1 MRPWWPLVAICL
13 GTFML
18 LVDVTIVN
26 VALPSIATSLGST
39 FTDLQWVIDGY
50 ALALA
55 ALLLLTGSLA
65 DRFGRRRLY
74 LAGLGVF
81 SVASLGCGLAGSAG
95 LLVAARVVQG
105 AGAAAMF
112 ATTAA
117 LVAATYSGRRR
128 GVAFGIW
135 GAVNGLAAASGPL
148 LGGVLT
154 ESLGWPAIFL
164 VNLPV
169 AAVAVVLT
177 LAVVPES
184 TNPRAGAIDV
194 PGAVTFTLAVAA
206 LVYALIAG
214 GDRGWDSEV
223 TLGAL
228 GLGAVA
234 LVAFVVVERRAVAPM
249 LDLALFRRPS
259 FVALMVAALLAQ
271 GAAFA
276 HLAYVSIWLQS
287 VLGLTPIKAGLA
299 VLPLSVASFVVA
311 AAGGRFLHG
320 LPPRLPIGAGLAFVG
335 VGVLLLTIVGPTS
348 GPGALM
354 AGLVVL
360 GIGVGLSTPVL
371 VSAAIDAV
379 PGPLAGTAS
388 AAVNTFRQLGL
399 AVGIAGLGTLFADRL
414 SAVVLS
420 AGGSPQLADALP
432 AGQAGRVLAT
442 APPAS
447 RGNLDALVHTA
458 FAAGLDRIFTVAGIA
473 ALVAAVLV
481 VALVR
486 PHRAAETQPVTAG
499 AAS

>member
-1 MRPWWPLVAICL
+1 
-13 GTFML
+13 
-18 LVDVTIVN
+18 
-26 VALPSIATSLGST
+26 
-39 FTDLQWVIDGY
+39 
-50 ALALA
+50 
-55 ALLLLTGSLA
+55 
-65 DRFGRRRLY
+65 
-74 LAGLGVF
+74 
-81 SVASLGCGLAGSAG
+81 
-95 LLVAARVVQG
+95 
-105 AGAAAMF
+105 
-112 ATTAA
+112 
-117 LVAATYSGRRR
+117 
-128 GVAFGIW
+128 
-135 GAVNGLAAASGPL
+135 
-148 LGGVLT
+148 
-154 ESLGWPAIFL
+154 
-164 VNLPV
+164 V

-214 GDRGWDSEV
+214 GDRGWGSEV

-228 GLGAVA
+228 GLAAVA
-234 LVAFVVVERRAVAPM
+234 LVAFVVVEQRAVAPM
-249 LDLALFRRPS
+249 LDLTLFRRPS

-287 VLGLTPIKAGLA
+287 VLGLTPIRAGLV
-299 VLPLSVASFVVA
+299 VLPLSIASFVVSA
-311 AAGGRFLHG
+311 AVGRFLHG
-320 LPPRLPIGAGLAFVG
+320 LSPRIPVSAGLAFVG
-335 VGVLLLTIVGPTS
+335 VGVLLLTVVGPTS
-348 GPGALM
+348 GAGALM

-399 AVGIAGLGTLFADRL
+399 AVGIAGLGTVFADRL
-414 SAVVLS
+414 SAVVLVG
-420 AGGSPQLADALP
+420 GGSPQLADALP
-432 AGQAGRVLAT
+432 AGQASRVLAA

-481 VALVR
+481 VALVP
-486 PHRAAETQPVTAG
+486 PHPPVVIQVVTPG
-499 AAS
+499 VPT